1 MINHLSKPNKLLLVL
16 TGLFIA
22 SIIVAELIGVK
33 LFSLEDSLGIPKF
46 SFSLLGQNDL
56 SLVLSVGVLPWP
68 IIFIL
73 TDVINDYYGFK
84 TVKFISVTSVFIIT
98 ISFLI
103 ISLAIQVSPD
113 TGWWQ
118 TSKADMGIS
127 NMNTAFLAIFDQ
139 GRNIILASVVAFLV
153 GQLVD
158 ALIFRQI
165 KKITKDKYIGLRATV
180 STLVS
185 QLIDSLLV
193 TLIAFYLLADMSFQM
208 ALALAL
214 TAYIYKFTVAVLS
227 TPILYGVHFII
238 KKYLGHD
245 VAQSMRMQAI
255 NHEISS

>member
-1 MINHLSKPNKLLLVL
+1 
-16 TGLFIA
+16 
-22 SIIVAELIGVK
+22 
-33 LFSLEDSLGIPKF
+33 
-46 SFSLLGQNDL
+46 
-56 SLVLSVGVLPWP
+56 
-68 IIFIL
+68 
-73 TDVINDYYGFK
+73 
-84 TVKFISVTSVFIIT
+84 
-98 ISFLI
+98 LI

-118 TSKADMGIS
+118 TSKVDMGIS

-153 GQLVD
+153 GQLID

-214 TAYIYKFTVAVLS
+214 TAYIYKFVIAVLS

-238 KKYLGHD
+238 EKYLGSD

-255 NHEISS
+255 NHELPS